1 MAGDLFAFTIVG
13 LITGAA
19 LGAGIG
25 LYRRARYYK
34 GG

>member
-1 MAGDLFAFTIVG
+1 LSG